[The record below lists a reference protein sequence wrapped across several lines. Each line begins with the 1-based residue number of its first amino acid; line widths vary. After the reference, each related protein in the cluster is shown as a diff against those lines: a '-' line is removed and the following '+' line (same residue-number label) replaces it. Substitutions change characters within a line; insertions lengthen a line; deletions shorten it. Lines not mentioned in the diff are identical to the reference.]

1 VTNIWFDGYCK
12 SVSKSIT
19 NLFSNRF
26 KKLFAK
32 LQFIFCNFLFSSYLN
47 AMKLFRVLYIL
58 YVFQEKGSNLLDKAG
73 NAAQSAK
80 ETVQE
85 VGIFNSS
92 N

>member
-1 VTNIWFDGYCK
+1 
-12 SVSKSIT
+12 
-19 NLFSNRF
+19 
-26 KKLFAK
+26 
-32 LQFIFCNFLFSSYLN
+32 
-47 AMKLFRVLYIL
+47 MKLFRVLYIL

-92 N
+92 Y